1 MIPIIGP
8 WLVKRALGWAFPSW
22 AAKLFGA
29 VVPIAVAAL
38 LFWGGWSLLTRHLE
52 GKGAAKVERRVERD
66 HAARVTEARSDERAI
81 AATGNRIAAR
91 AARTDA
97 DTTEFVTARLKDIN
111 DALQSPPPAG
121 AAADAAVFDG
131 GAVRSSVN
139 SVVDRANRA
148 AEAADA
154 AE

>member
-1 MIPIIGP
+1 MIAG
-8 WLVKRALGWAFPSW
+8 LAL
-22 AAKLFGA
+22 KLFGWA
-29 VVPIAVAAL
+29 APGWAKPLLDIAGAAL
-38 LFWGGWSLLTRHLE
+38 VIGGAWWWFASHYE
-52 GKGAAKVERRVERD
+52 QKGATKVERRVERD

-81 AATGNRIAAR
+81 AATGNRIGAR

-139 SVVDRANRA
+139 SIVDRANRA

>member
-1 MIPIIGP
+1 MIASIA
-8 WLVKRALGWAFPSW
+8 LRAFGWVAPGWAKPLLDL
-22 AAKLFGA
+22 AG
-29 VVPIAVAAL
+29 AAL
-38 LFWGGWSLLTRHLE
+38 VLGGAWWWFASHYE
-52 GKGAAKVERRVERD
+52 QKGGAKVTAKVEREHR
-66 HAARVTEARSDERAI
+66 ARVAEARTDERAI

-91 AARTDA
+91 TARIDA

-121 AAADAAVFDG
+121 AAADAALFDG